1 MRDEANILC
10 LAYNTNARI
19 KAKLATA
26 QTYVEIE
33 QPNPLSYLSIRRWK
47 MLMFA
52 TTLLL
57 NAYLDSG
64 NITFQG
70 LGKANLHIHT
80 QAKST

>member
-1 MRDEANILC
+1 MRDETNILC

-70 LGKANLHIHT
+70 LGKANHT
-80 QAKST
+80 